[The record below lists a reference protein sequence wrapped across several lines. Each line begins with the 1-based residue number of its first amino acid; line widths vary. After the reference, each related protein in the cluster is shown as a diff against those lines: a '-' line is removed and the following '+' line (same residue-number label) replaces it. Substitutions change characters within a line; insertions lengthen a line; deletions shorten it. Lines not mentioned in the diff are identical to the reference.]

1 MRYYDLFEETYTAL
15 SANKVRSGL
24 TILGI
29 VIGIGS
35 VIAMVSIGQGAQKS
49 ISDSIQSA
57 GSNLILVYP
66 GSQRGPGSQVSSGQ
80 GSARTLKAS
89 DARALEEIT
98 GVKAVSPELT
108 QRYQIVAAGANT
120 NSSVVGIEPAYAD
133 VRKVTV
139 REGSFITDSHIS
151 SRARVAVIGPTVAT
165 TLFGEES
172 PLGKTLRIKNNNF
185 KIIGVTNAKGGTGF
199 TNQDDMV
206 FVPLTSA
213 QQFLVGDDY
222 ISSMSI
228 ESESS
233 EIMTELQTSITNVM
247 LEQHKISDPSQP
259 DFTVLNQADILA
271 TASSIT
277 QTFTLLLAAIAGI
290 SLLVGGI
297 GIMNMMLTT
306 VTERTKEIGL
316 RKAIGATE
324 KNIQRQFLAEAIVL
338 TSLGGITGIILGAGA
353 SYSLAYFGILSTSVS
368 IQSILLAT
376 GVSAAIGII
385 FGYYP
390 ARRASRLNPIEA
402 LRYE

>member
-1 MRYYDLFEETYTAL
+1 MKYYDLLEETYTAL

-80 GSARTLKAS
+80 GSARTLSVS
-89 DARALEEIT
+89 DARAIEEIP
-98 GVKAVSPELT
+98 GVKGVSPELS
-108 QRYQIVAAGANT
+108 QRYQIVATGSNT
-120 NSSVVGIEPAYAD
+120 NTTVLGVEPAYAD
-133 VRKVTV
+133 VRKITIQ
-139 REGSFITDSHIS
+139 EGSFITNSQNN
-151 SRARVAVIGPTVAT
+151 SRSRVAVIGPTTAT

-172 PLGKTLRIKNNNF
+172 PLGKTIRIKNNNF
-185 KIIGVTNAKGGTGF
+185 KIVGVTQAKGGSGF

-213 QQFLVGDDY
+213 QQFLVGNDY
-222 ISSMSI
+222 ISSISI
-228 ESESS
+228 EAESS
-233 EIMTELQTSITNVM
+233 DIMSALQAEITAVM
-247 LEQHKISDPSQP
+247 LKAHNIKDPSQP

-277 QTFTLLLAAIAGI
+277 QTFTLLLSAIAGI

-338 TSLGGITGIILGAGA
+338 TSLGGIIGIILGAGA
-353 SYSLAYFGILSTSVS
+353 SYAVSYFGILSTSVS
-368 IQSILLAT
+368 VQSILLAT

>member
-1 MRYYDLFEETYTAL
+1 MRHYDLLEETYTAL

-80 GSARTLKAS
+80 GSARTLKAN
-89 DARALEEIT
+89 DARALEKIA

-133 VRKVTV
+133 VRKVTI
-139 REGSFITDSHIS
+139 REGSFITNSHIS
-151 SRARVAVIGPTVAT
+151 SRARVAVIGPTTAT

-233 EIMTELQTSITNVM
+233 EIMTELQASITNVM

-353 SYSLAYFGILSTSVS
+353 SYSLTYFGILSTSVS

>member
-1 MRYYDLFEETYTAL
+1 MKYYDLLEETYTAL

-80 GSARTLKAS
+80 GSARTLGAD
-89 DARALEEIT
+89 DARAIEKIA
-98 GVKAVSPELT
+98 GVKSVSPELT

-120 NSSVVGIEPAYAD
+120 NTSVVGVESAYAD
-133 VRKVTV
+133 VRKVTI
-139 REGSFITDSHIS
+139 REGSFITNTHLN
-151 SRARVAVIGPTVAT
+151 SRSRVAVIGPTTAT

-233 EIMTELQTSITNVM
+233 EIMTELQASITSVM

-353 SYSLAYFGILSTSVS
+353 SYSLTYFGILSTSVS
-368 IQSILLAT
+368 MQSIVLAT